1 MSLRWLRCADVIR
14 FHMGPT
20 FGVIAQILVALSL
33 AGIGIAQARQ
43 SSLPWGMLGCCDAKR
58 KSQLVW

>member
-1 MSLRWLRCADVIR
+1 LSPCWLRGADVIR
-14 FHMGPT
+14 FHMGPA

-43 SSLPWGMLGCCDAKR
+43 QPALMQSWML
-58 KSQLVW
+58 